1 VEKLANEWVFQP
13 RLPFLNECKFK
24 ASVVSTTDKKR
35 DWGPSVEILML
46 TPEPKG
52 EFSFFPPSF
61 FTGHEGN
68 MGEIGR
74 SMKKMEICRKKSMM
88 KIMIAHHFAGIPKG
102 RRSYRCFFFLTT

>member
-1 VEKLANEWVFQP
+1 VEKLANEWVVEP

-24 ASVVSTTDKKR
+24 ASIVGTADKKR
-35 DWGPSVEILML
+35 NRGPNVEILML

-61 FTGHEGN
+61 LTGHEGN

-74 SMKKMEICRKKSMM
+74 SMKKWKYVGKNQ
-88 KIMIAHHFAGIPKG
+88 
-102 RRSYRCFFFLTT
+102 

>member
-1 VEKLANEWVFQP
+1 M
-13 RLPFLNECKFK
+13 NECKFK

-61 FTGHEGN
+61 LTGHEGN
-68 MGEIGR
+68 MGEIER
-74 SMKKMEICRKKSMM
+74 SMKKRKYVGKNNDEDNYCTPFCGNSQGE
-88 KIMIAHHFAGIPKG
+88 KV
-102 RRSYRCFFFLTT
+102 L